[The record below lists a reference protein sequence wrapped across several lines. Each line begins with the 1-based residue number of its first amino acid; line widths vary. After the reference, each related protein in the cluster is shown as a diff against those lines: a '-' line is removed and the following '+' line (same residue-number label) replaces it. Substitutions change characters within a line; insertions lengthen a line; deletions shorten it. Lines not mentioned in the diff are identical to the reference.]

1 MTGTRAEPES
11 EQVWRHMRVAKYTAL
26 PHFVLAP
33 LPPPLLFYFSA
44 APTPP
49 RGRERMGI
57 LKQVTRGWSSNNSLG
72 LRVDSRNHLNHLE
85 CTSFDLMSVEH
96 SATIAV
102 ALIPLLTVQV
112 RVVENEWESSNN

>member
-26 PHFVLAP
+26 LHFVLAP

-49 RGRERMGI
+49 LRS
-57 LKQVTRGWSSNNSLG
+57 TRPLARSLA
-72 LRVDSRNHLNHLE
+72 LQRSTHRY
-85 CTSFDLMSVEH
+85 TSAYF
-96 SATIAV
+96 SARSLARSPF
-102 ALIPLLTVQV
+102 ARPL
-112 RVVENEWESSNN
+112 SA